1 MVDVIRSIAGSVE
14 IEAPAKINLILRI
27 LARDDR
33 TGYHEIETIFQAVD
47 LVDRIRIEPTESGG
61 LELDVVGA
69 DLGPS
74 AENLAW
80 KAARAF
86 ADETRL
92 AGGLRIRLEKEVPA
106 GAGLGGGSSDAAATL
121 TALNALH
128 GAPLAPSDVTRLAG
142 SLGADVSFFTGGA
155 ATALGWGRG
164 ERLRGL
170 PALPSRPVL
179 IVLPEFG
186 ISTRDAYAVLARH
199 RRETG
204 RPPAEPRFET
214 VTSIDWGWVVA
225 RHEND
230 FEGVLTAVHADL
242 ARIRSALDRTRPAL
256 VLLSGSGSA
265 MFAVYDGDDEAE
277 AACRRVE
284 AEGWRAVR
292 AKTLQSLPRPVLSY

>member
-1 MVDVIRSIAGSVE
+1 VE
-14 IEAPAKINLILRI
+14 IEAPAKINLVLRV
-27 LARDDR
+27 LERNGR
-33 TGYHEIETIFQAVD
+33 TGYHEIETLFQAVD
-47 LVDRIRIEPTESGG
+47 LVDRIRIEPTEGG
-61 LELDVVGA
+61 DLELDVVGA
-69 DLGPS
+69 DLGPAS
-74 AENLAW
+74 ENLVW

-128 GAPLAPSDVTRLAG
+128 GEPLAPSDIERLAG
-142 SLGADVSFFTGGA
+142 SLGADVSFFTAGA

-179 IVLPEFG
+179 IVCPEFG
-186 ISTRDAYAVLARH
+186 ISTREAYAVLARH
-199 RRETG
+199 REETG
-204 RPPAEPRFET
+204 RPPAEPRFEA
-214 VTSIDWGWVVA
+214 VTSIDWGWVIA

-230 FEGVLTAVHADL
+230 FERVLTPVHADL
-242 ARIRSALDRTRPAL
+242 ARIRSTFERTEAVL

-265 MFAVYDGDDEAE
+265 VFAVYDGDDEAE
-277 AACRRVE
+277 AASRRME
-284 AEGWRAVR
+284 AVGWRTVR
-292 AKTLQSLPRPVLSY
+292 AKTLQSLPRPVLS